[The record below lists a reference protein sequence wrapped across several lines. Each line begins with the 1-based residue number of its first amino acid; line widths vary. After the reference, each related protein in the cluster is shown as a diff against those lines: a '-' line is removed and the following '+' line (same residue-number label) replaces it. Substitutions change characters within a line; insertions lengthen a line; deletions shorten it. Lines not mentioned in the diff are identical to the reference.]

1 MPKEGIQ
8 HAKTRTVLFVT
19 NTVGYGGSEKHL
31 LEIIP
36 RLGDSNVRSI
46 ILCAKTDPFSAR
58 LNTNYPDVAIRC
70 EPTLKSVWDWSRV
83 FREIKPDVVVL
94 IYGTLLD
101 IPWYVSVAARL
112 ARVPRLYAIQHL
124 IPPPPP
130 AKVEVRSIRDVVS
143 RLIGKRVRYMLGSR
157 VPPHLCDN
165 TICVSNAVRDAL
177 IRDCRFPSRK
187 MQTIHNGVSLS
198 AFEPSGSE
206 GIAVRAELGIH
217 SDEFVLVCA
226 ARLSGEKGIDILIL
240 AISELLRRNISCKCI
255 IVGEGN
261 RKEKLSAQILQLGL
275 TNHVFLVGFRSDV
288 RPYLHAA
295 NAFVLTSHKEGL
307 PFAVLEAMACG
318 LPCVVTNVGGNAEAV
333 AHNETGLVVQPGSPT
348 EVADAV
354 SYLVTHPEER
364 ARMSRT
370 ARLRV
375 CEEFDIE
382 ARMAEIKRAILN

>member
-31 LEIIP
+31 LEIIS
-36 RLGDSNVRSI
+36 RLGDSNVRSV

-58 LNTNYPDVAIRC
+58 LKNHYPNVAIRC
-70 EPTLKSVWDWSRV
+70 EPALKSPWGWFRV
-83 FREIKPDVVVL
+83 FRDVKPDVLAL

-130 AKVEVRSIRDVVS
+130 AKVEVKSIRDVVS

-177 IRDCRFPSRK
+177 IRDYHFPSRK
-187 MQTIHNGVSLS
+187 MVTIRNGVSLS
-198 AFEPSGSE
+198 AFEVSGSE
-206 GIAVRAELGIH
+206 GIAVRSDLGIH

-240 AISELLRRNISCKCI
+240 AMSELLRRNISCKCI
-255 IVGEGN
+255 VVGEGN

-275 TNHVFLVGFRSDV
+275 ASHVFMVGFQSDV

-295 NAFVLTSHKEGL
+295 NAFVLTSYKEGL

-333 AHNETGLVVQPGSPT
+333 AHNETGLIVKPGSPS
-348 EVADAV
+348 EVAEAV

-364 ARMSRT
+364 ARMSRA

-375 CEEFDIE
+375 REEFDVE